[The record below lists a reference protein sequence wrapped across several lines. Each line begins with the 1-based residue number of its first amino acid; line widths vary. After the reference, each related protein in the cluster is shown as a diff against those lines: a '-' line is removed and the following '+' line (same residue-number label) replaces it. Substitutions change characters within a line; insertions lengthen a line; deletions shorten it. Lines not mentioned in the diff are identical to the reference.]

1 MKNKY
6 FTLIIT
12 FALVV
17 CFFSTSLTV
26 LATTTEPAEE
36 IPEVEITTNLN
47 PGGLVDEE
55 ENTTK
60 RQETTKNNTPTIIE
74 KVEDEDNTTTT
85 KKKNPVV
92 STTRRQNTNTVAT
105 TRKNTQS
112 NKTTTEETKTTDTTL
127 PEGQFY
133 VHLVLGNGEADKKT
147 VMKKAGKITA
157 PATPEWEGYVFDGW
171 YSDEKFT
178 KPWDFEKDEAT
189 EEMTIY
195 AKWSVDVA
203 SILYTITV
211 SEAQGGKIIVDPV
224 TASADTTVTITIKPD
239 VGKRLVEGSL
249 TINGKKSDM
258 LSFKM
263 PAEDVV
269 IKASFEDVPEAVEVE
284 EKDNS
289 FIFILVGA
297 GVLAVIL
304 IIAGVVILRRR
315 NNVIVPE
322 FDENGAV
329 IIDDDDDVWIDESLV
344 IEDAFPVIKREPAK
358 DIVADEKAVDAEEIE
373 NEKKLTEALNDEQ
386 EDGES
391 DIDFSLFE

>member
-6 FTLIIT
+6 FAFIIT
-12 FALVV
+12 FAVV
-17 CFFSTSLTV
+17 LCTFCTSLTA
-26 LATTTEPAEE
+26 LANTTEPVGEA
-36 IPEVEITTNLN
+36 PEVEVTTNLN

-55 ENTTK
+55 ENTTV
-60 RQETTKNNTPTIIE
+60 RQETTKNNAPIIIE
-74 KVEDEDNTTTT
+74 TKDDNTTTT
-85 KKKNPVV
+85 KKKVTVV
-92 STTRRQNTNTVAT
+92 TTTKRNNTNTNATTRR
-105 TRKNTQS
+105 NTQAAEPTI
-112 NKTTTEETKTTDTTL
+112 KVTETTDTTL
-127 PEGQFY
+127 PDGQFY
-133 VHLVLGNGEADKKT
+133 VHLVLGNGEADKKFL
-147 VMKKAGKITA
+147 MKEAGKVTA
-157 PATPEWEGYVFDGW
+157 PQEPEWEGYVFDGW

-178 KPWDFEKDEAT
+178 KPWDFEKDEAK

-211 SEAQGGKIIVDPV
+211 SEVQGGKVLVEPD
-224 TASADTTVTITIKPD
+224 TAAVDTTVIITIKPD

-249 TINGKKSDM
+249 TINGKRSDM

-263 PAEDVV
+263 PAENVV
-269 IKASFEDVPEAVEVE
+269 ISASFEDVPEVAEVE

-289 FIFILVGA
+289 FIFVLLGA

-304 IIAGVVILRRR
+304 IVAGVVILRRR
-315 NNVIVPE
+315 NDVIVPE

-344 IEDAFPVIKREPAK
+344 IEDAFPIVKREPAEVVP
-358 DIVADEKAVDAEEIE
+358 DDEDVIEAEEDE
-373 NEKKLTEALNDEQ
+373 NEKKLTEALNEEQ
-386 EDGES
+386 KDGDT